1 MNMNSIRKL
10 LAGSLL
16 AAGAL
21 ATGAA
26 GISIATAADDAA
38 VSPPPPGGPH
48 GGPHGWHHHGHGH
61 LLSQLNLSD
70 SQKAQVK
77 TIMTNAFPQMKSI
90 HQQMQANSLKLQQTQ
105 PNDGNY
111 ASVVSEVSSAN
122 ATLHSQMTT
131 QKAEVRASVFKIL
144 TPAQQQQLQTLEAQQ
159 QAKRAAWGASHTR
172 GQ

>member
-1 MNMNSIRKL
+1 MNSIRKL

-21 ATGAA
+21 AAGAA

-38 VSPPPPGGPH
+38 VNTPPPGGPH
-48 GGPHGWHHHGHGH
+48 GGPHGWHHHGQGH

-77 TIMTNAFPQMKSI
+77 TLLTTAFPQMKSI
-90 HQQMQANSLKLQQTQ
+90 HQQMHVNSLKLQETQ
-105 PNDGNY
+105 PNDANY
-111 ASVVSEVSSAN
+111 ANVVAEVSAAN
-122 ATLHSQMTT
+122 ASLHSQMTT